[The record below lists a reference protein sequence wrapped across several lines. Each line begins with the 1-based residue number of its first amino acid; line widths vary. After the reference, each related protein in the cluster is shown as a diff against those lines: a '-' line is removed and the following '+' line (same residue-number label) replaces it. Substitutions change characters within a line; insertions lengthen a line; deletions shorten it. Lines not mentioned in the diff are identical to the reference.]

1 MLLIMLSRAAATLV
15 LLGASLVRLATQSNR
30 TGLRDYPSLDRQV
43 AAFVSQGL
51 SAKAATAAMAS
62 APLDPKTFELLFNQY
77 RIDDALAL
85 LPRTWAGSPAQIEA
99 VLRVVGDQLHHLQ
112 RDDARGSPEI
122 LRRALEPVRR
132 QVPALAREDA
142 ARVAYAL
149 MSIDN
154 QLDEGG
160 SDGWQARTRKF
171 ALQYR
176 GTDAAQ
182 LAELDVIIGEE
193 SNLLTRIDRL
203 DRFWR
208 DHRGTLAGAK
218 ALYLKG
224 FELHVN
230 VAITGVEPR
239 GGDPTERLMQV
250 VEIVKELESG
260 RYPPSRWTT
269 EAPNLISGFF
279 VSTEP
284 RPVIPP
290 ANVERMLAAYYDF
303 VRTHFDTRT
312 EDVIDSSI
320 GYVVTSKM
328 SDLFARQG
336 TAAEGVERTLA
347 RLEREVRDPVEVR
360 WFRAMYF
367 VNQWLSGPA
376 DGRAA
381 MGARARTALNAL
393 ASEGAGYQS
402 RKALATLASLAY
414 YQRNHP
420 SALPLY
426 RRYLSAYPD
435 SAWAW
440 VAALRIGLAR
450 EAAGDWAGAASA
462 YEQAVQRYGTEPPAL
477 VLASTLLA
485 RAREALGDEAKALA
499 AYRRALDGWDS
510 DYGPEYVLT
519 GDQAPQAGPSAR
531 MADRLRVSR
540 EELTERV
547 EVLARSAGDPGGK
560 LLAKGRWQ
568 YDQRRFVEARAT
580 LEELLRARPSAPIA
594 ADGRALL
601 HRTMF
606 EHALELAAVDNRAR
620 NEATAAALLDEL
632 TRAEPSTVGAA
643 LGGMAK
649 SALLVR
655 RGLLDEART
664 TVRRTLERL
673 VSVQTT
679 LRSRPPAT
687 PLDADV
693 AAIRSVVFRP
703 LGDLDLLRSHSW
715 SDHTFPGAL
724 PPFIIVSADIPVVGA
739 GSETTRRVYQNLP
752 GIERV
757 VFLTRDELAAF
768 ERILPTIGG
777 SATRARTGVMDTF
790 NQPAGLA
797 AEIGRVWGE
806 LFPTQPG
813 HWGGTV
819 LQTYPIISGIEFLDA
834 ARTRASAFITVGYSG
849 ATVVLEKV
857 NGAWRAVRLTNR
869 WIT

>member
-1 MLLIMLSRAAATLV
+1 MLPMMLSRAALTLV
-15 LLGASLVRLATQSNR
+15 LLGVSLVPPEAQSNR
-30 TGLRDYPSLDRQV
+30 TGLRDYPSLDRQI
-43 AAFVSQGL
+43 AAFVSHGL

-62 APLDPKTFELLFNQY
+62 APHDPKTFELLFNQN

-99 VLRVVGDQLHHLQ
+99 VLRVVDDHLHHLQ
-112 RDDARGSPEI
+112 RDDARGSPER

-154 QLDEGG
+154 QLDGGG

-176 GTDAAQ
+176 GTVAAQ
-182 LAELDVIIGEE
+182 LAELDVIGDGD
-193 SNLLTRIDRL
+193 NLLTKIDRL

-208 DHRGTLAGAK
+208 DHRGTLPGAK

-230 VAITGVEPR
+230 VAITGVEPS
-239 GGDPTERLMQV
+239 GSDPTERLMQV

-260 RYPPSRWTT
+260 RYPLSRWTT

-303 VRTHFDTRT
+303 VRTHFDART
-312 EDVIDSSI
+312 EDAIDSSI

-336 TAAEGVERTLA
+336 SAAEGVERTLA

-376 DGRAA
+376 AGRAA
-381 MGARARTALNAL
+381 MGARARTELNAL
-393 ASEGAGYQS
+393 ASDGAGYQS
-402 RKALATLASLAY
+402 RKALAMLAAMAY

-450 EAAGDWAGAASA
+450 EASGDWAGASSA
-462 YEQAVQRYGTEPPAL
+462 YEQAVQRYGAEPPAL
-477 VLASTLLA
+477 VLGSTLLA

-540 EELTERV
+540 DELTDRV
-547 EVLARSAGDPGGK
+547 EALARNSGDPGGK
-560 LLAKGRWQ
+560 LLAKARWQ

-580 LEELLRARPSAPIA
+580 LEELLRARPSTPIA

-606 EHALELAAVDNRAR
+606 ERALDLAAIDTPAR
-620 NEATAAALLDEL
+620 DQAAAAALLDEL

-649 SALLVR
+649 SGLLVR
-655 RGLLDEART
+655 RGLLEDARAT
-664 TVRRTLERL
+664 ARRTLERL
-673 VSVQTT
+673 VSVQTP

-703 LGDLDLLRSHSW
+703 LGDLDLLRSHAW

-724 PPFIIVSADIPVVGA
+724 PPFIIVSADIPVVGV
-739 GSETTRRVYQNLP
+739 GSETTRRVYQDLP

-757 VFLTRDELAAF
+757 VFLTRDELAAL

-797 AEIGRVWGE
+797 SEIGRLWGE
-806 LFPTQPG
+806 VFPTQPG

-819 LQTYPIISGIEFLDA
+819 LQTYPLITGIEFLDA